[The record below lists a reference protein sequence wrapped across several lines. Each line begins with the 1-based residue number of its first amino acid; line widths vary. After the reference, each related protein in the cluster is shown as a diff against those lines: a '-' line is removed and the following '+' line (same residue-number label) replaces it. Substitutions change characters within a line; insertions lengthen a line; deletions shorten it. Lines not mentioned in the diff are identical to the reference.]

1 MRLINADALIE
12 KCGDWYV
19 EEGPEEGFIG
29 TVKMMVDEMIKD
41 APAIDPDKGKWKPFK
56 LRPATED
63 EKEIHPDCEDVPDCE
78 LPEGGQRILITVK
91 YPRHRA
97 VYEDEYEDDGGS
109 YLDSGYEI
117 GEEAIAWMPMPE
129 PYRGE

>member
-1 MRLINADALIE
+1 MRLIDADALIE
-12 KCGDWYV
+12 KCGEWYV

-29 TVKMMVDEMIKD
+29 TVKMTVDEMPTIK
-41 APAIDPDKGKWKPFK
+41 PEPRWIPFK
-56 LRPATED
+56 FRPIEED
-63 EKEIHPDCEDVPDCE
+63 EKEMHPDCGYVLDCE
-78 LPEGGQRILITVK
+78 LPEGGQRVLITVK
-91 YPRHRA
+91 HPRRRA
-97 VYEDEYEDDGGS
+97 VHEDEYEDDDGS